1 MLNVYA
7 AEWCPHCRNTV
18 AWLKAHGVEFQY
30 HNIDEIDAEDGK
42 LIRKIININGGDDWV
57 VPTLEFNGQW
67 RPGRVFDAEEL
78 ESYLKSSGAM

>member
-18 AWLKAHGVEFQY
+18 AWLQEHGIEFQY
-30 HNIDEIDAEDGK
+30 HNIDEIDAEGGD
-42 LIRKIININGGDDWV
+42 LIRKIIDVNGGDDWV

-67 RPGRVFDAEEL
+67 RPGKVFDAEEL
-78 ESYLKSSGAM
+78 EHDLKKLGVL